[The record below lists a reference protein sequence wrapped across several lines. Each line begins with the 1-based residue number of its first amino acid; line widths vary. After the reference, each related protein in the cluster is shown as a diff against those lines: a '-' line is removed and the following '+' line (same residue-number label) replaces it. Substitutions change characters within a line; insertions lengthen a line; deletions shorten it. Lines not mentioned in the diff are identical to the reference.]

1 MTSVVGGEKLG
12 DFEGRRDQGD
22 RELLQG
28 HHRPRRQGRATAPKR
43 DLRQPNGNV
52 YEGKADVATFLN
64 GLTWTD
70 VRIESYVADG
80 DQVGVLFNYDRANG
94 LIKGFDYFRFE
105 DGHIREIRPYLNPI
119 VPYSS

>member
-1 MTSVVGGEKLG
+1 MTIS
-12 DFEGRRDQGD
+12 RD
-22 RELLQG
+22 EAI
-28 HHRPRRQGRATAPKR
+28 RAIEAYFKGIIAHDVQEVPLHQDATF
-43 DLRQPNGNV
+43 RQPNGNV
-52 YEGKADVATFLN
+52 YEGKADVTTFLN

-94 LIKGFDYFRFE
+94 MIRGFDYFRFE

-119 VPYSS
+119 VPYANREG